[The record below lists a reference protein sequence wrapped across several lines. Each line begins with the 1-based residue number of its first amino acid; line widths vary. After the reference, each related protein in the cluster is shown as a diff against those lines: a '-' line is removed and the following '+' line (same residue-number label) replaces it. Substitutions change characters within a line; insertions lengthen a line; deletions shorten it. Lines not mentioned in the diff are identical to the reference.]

1 MKSLFTVNRVNILA
15 DGLGISVREL
25 CRRSGIGENTVNSA
39 QSRGSELTL
48 PIIMSICQGAGITLP
63 EFFQDIETSQKS

>member
-25 CRRSGIGENTVNSA
+25 CRRSGIV
-39 QSRGSELTL
+39 R
-48 PIIMSICQGAGITLP
+48 
-63 EFFQDIETSQKS
+63 FQDIGK

>member
-15 DGLGISVREL
+15 DGLGISVKEL
-25 CRRSGIGENTVNSA
+25 CRRSGIGENTVSRA

-48 PIIMSICQGAGITLP
+48 PVISEICASAGISLA
-63 EFFQDIETSQKS
+63 EFFQGCED